1 MPLVKE
7 QQHSWQWIAFWSQPR
22 TEFDAL
28 HWCIAATKM
37 SLVKTRQQCIA
48 AKKWIWSIGHHP
60 IQHISPPLFFIQQT
74 SSINFISARLIF
86 QLSRIFK
93 KQHIFL
99 IEIRIPMT
107 GICEAWLL
115 VFSALLEI
123 QCSKHFWWY
132 LVDFLSGAIIA
143 IHSTLNW
150 RFSAE
155 DQFLLSA
162 ANQFG
167 NQRACKV
174 FSPSNAWQAYTAA
187 FKIEKLRR
195 NWEPFWSTYQRNHQ
209 QQEIDQNLLQC
220 ISPAERELRSLC
232 VGEWKIDRLDNWQ
245 AASGRGWLLRGNHL
259 DPDFWGFKQF
269 SEGERW
275 IILIT
280 GNAVP

>member
-1 MPLVKE
+1 MTLVKE

-22 TEFDAL
+22 TEVDAL

-37 SLVKTRQQCIA
+37 SLIKTRQQCIA

-132 LVDFLSGAIIA
+132 LVDFLSGDIIA

-167 NQRACKV
+167 NQQACKV
-174 FSPSNAWQAYTAA
+174 FSPSNAWQAYTSSS
-187 FKIEKLRR
+187 I
-195 NWEPFWSTYQRNHQ
+195 
-209 QQEIDQNLLQC
+209 QN
-220 ISPAERELRSLC
+220 
-232 VGEWKIDRLDNWQ
+232 
-245 AASGRGWLLRGNHL
+245 
-259 DPDFWGFKQF
+259 
-269 SEGERW
+269 
-275 IILIT
+275 
-280 GNAVP
+280 

>member
-22 TEFDAL
+22 TEVDAL

-115 VFSALLEI
+115 VFSAFFFCKFSAVFLMIFGWFSFWCYNRNPQHSQLEI
-123 QCSKHFWWY
+123 QCRRSVFAVSCQSIWK
-132 LVDFLSGAIIA
+132 
-143 IHSTLNW
+143 
-150 RFSAE
+150 SA
-155 DQFLLSA
+155 SM
-162 ANQFG
+162 
-167 NQRACKV
+167 
-174 FSPSNAWQAYTAA
+174 
-187 FKIEKLRR
+187 
-195 NWEPFWSTYQRNHQ
+195 
-209 QQEIDQNLLQC
+209 
-220 ISPAERELRSLC
+220 
-232 VGEWKIDRLDNWQ
+232 
-245 AASGRGWLLRGNHL
+245 
-259 DPDFWGFKQF
+259 
-269 SEGERW
+269 
-275 IILIT
+275 
-280 GNAVP
+280 